1 MNPHENIRFDF
12 CGHTVLV
19 TGSSGWLGAGIA
31 QKFADAGAAI
41 VLHGRVRRENIDALE
56 ISIRENGGAVYF
68 VQADL
73 CQAAQVDAMFDKIQS
88 EFGLVDILINN
99 AGIFPTSNI
108 LDMAEEE
115 WDDVVNANLK
125 SVFLCTQRFAKD
137 LISAKKKGAIV
148 NIDSIESLDSTRMH
162 SHYDAAKAGVVMF
175 TKVAALELGKNGI
188 RVNTVG
194 PGLINSPNLATW
206 QEGKRRWLDRVPLGR
221 LCERE
226 DIASA
231 CMFLSSD
238 AANFISGAHLIVD
251 GGMLTNETY

>member
-1 MNPHENIRFDF
+1 MNTHENFRFDF
-12 CGHTVLV
+12 SGHTVLV

-31 QKFADAGAAI
+31 QKFAEAGAAI
-41 VLHGRVRRENIDALE
+41 VLHGRERRESTNALE
-56 ISIRENGGAVYF
+56 KSIRRNGGAVYS

-73 CQAAQVDAMFDKIQS
+73 CQATQVDAMFEKIQS

-99 AGIFPTSNI
+99 AGIYPTTLI
-108 LDMAEEE
+108 LNVTEEE
-115 WDDVVNANLK
+115 WDNVVSVNLK

-137 LISAKKKGAIV
+137 LISAEKNGSIV
-148 NIDSIESLDSTRMH
+148 NIDSIESLDSTRAH

-206 QEGKRRWLDRVPLGR
+206 PEGKRRWLDRVPLGR
-221 LCERE
+221 LCERD
-226 DIASA
+226 DIANA